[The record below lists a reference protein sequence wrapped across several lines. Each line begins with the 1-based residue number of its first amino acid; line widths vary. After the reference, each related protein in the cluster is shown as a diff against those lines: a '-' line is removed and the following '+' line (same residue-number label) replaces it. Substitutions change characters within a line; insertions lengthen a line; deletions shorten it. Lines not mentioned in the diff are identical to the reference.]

1 MDETLRDLL
10 AGNADHVAN
19 TPRDALESVQDG
31 QRPSVVSM
39 CCSDSRVSQEG
50 MWAVDR
56 PGEHFTPSN
65 IGNQVWDADVGER
78 IVNGSVLYPI
88 HHCGTETVA
97 VVGHTGCGAV
107 TAAYDV
113 ARGEPAP
120 RPLGVSKLVEL
131 LVPVVESGLA
141 DSRVDASPDGTPAD
155 GVDEATV
162 RDQLVEYNVHEQVD
176 FLREAPEVPDRVS
189 AYGFVYDFH
198 GTYGDDL
205 GRTYLVN
212 LDGTTGPTAIRDAT
226 PETVRETLGSTFDAA
241 LESLL

>member
-1 MDETLRDLL
+1 MDDTLRDLL
-10 AGNADHVAN
+10 DGNDDHVES
-19 TPRDALESVQDG
+19 TSREALESVRDG
-31 QRPSVVSM
+31 QAPDVVSV

-50 MWAVDR
+50 MWSVDR
-56 PGEHFTPSN
+56 PGKHFTAGN

-131 LVPVVESGLA
+131 LVPVVEAGLA
-141 DSRVDASPDGTPAD
+141 DDAIDAAADGTPAD

-162 RDQLVEYNVHEQVD
+162 RDQLVEHNVHTQVE
-176 FLREAPEVPDRVS
+176 FLRDAPEIPDDV
-189 AYGFVYDFH
+189 AVYGFVYDFH
-198 GTYGDDL
+198 RTYGDDL
-205 GRTYLVN
+205 GRTYLVS
-212 LDGTTGPTAIRDAT
+212 LDGETDPAAIRESIPEHYHDA
-226 PETVRETLGSTFDAA
+226 VATL
-241 LESLL
+241 L